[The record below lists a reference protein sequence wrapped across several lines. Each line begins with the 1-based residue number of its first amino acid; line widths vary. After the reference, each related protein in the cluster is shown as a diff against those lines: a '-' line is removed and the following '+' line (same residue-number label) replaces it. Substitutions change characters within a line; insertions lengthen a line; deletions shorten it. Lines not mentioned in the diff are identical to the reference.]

1 MPLPEYDLTGRAALV
16 TGAGRGIAGGVA
28 QVLAEAGCDVALNA
42 LTPTHVRPLAAAI
55 AGESGTR
62 TVALIGDMT
71 DPEGAS
77 DVVERAL
84 AELGRI
90 DIMVCG
96 VGDAIAK
103 PLVPLPGR
111 PSRHSTPVTDEEL
124 ERTVALNLTSALL
137 CARAVG
143 PHMLERRSG
152 SIITIGSFAGRRGGA
167 GTTLYA
173 AGKSGTEGFT
183 RALALEWAPYGVR
196 VNGIAPGSFPDAVT
210 SGEAGYR
217 RLVERAEQSVPL
229 GRVGRLREVGLL
241 AAYLASDAAAYMTG
255 QTIYLDGGMTL

>member
-1 MPLPEYDLTGRAALV
+1 MSLPEYDLTGRTALI

-28 QVLAEAGCDVALNA
+28 RVLAEAGCDVAVNA
-42 LTPTHVRPLAAAI
+42 LTPTHAEPLAAAI
-55 AGESGTR
+55 AEDSGR
-62 TVALIGDMT
+62 RAVALVGDMT
-71 DPEGAS
+71 DPAATE
-77 DVVERAL
+77 DVVERAI
-84 AELGRI
+84 AALGRI
-90 DIMVCG
+90 DVLVCG

-111 PSRHSTPVTDEEL
+111 PSRHGTPVSDEEL
-124 ERTVALNLTSALL
+124 GLTVALNLTSALL

-143 PHMLERRSG
+143 PHMLERGSG
-152 SIITIGSFAGRRGGA
+152 SVITIGSFAGRRGGA

-210 SGEAGYR
+210 AGEEGYR
-217 RLVERAEQSVPL
+217 QRVESAERSVPL
-229 GRVGRLREVGLL
+229 GRAGRLREVGLL
-241 AAYLASDAAAYMTG
+241 AAYLASDASAYMTG
-255 QTIYLDGGMTL
+255 ETLYLDGGMTL

>member
-1 MPLPEYDLTGRAALV
+1 MPLSEYDLTGRTALV

-28 QVLAEAGCDVALNA
+28 RVLAEAGCDVALNA
-42 LTPTHVRPLAAAI
+42 LTPTHVEPLAAAI
-55 AGESGTR
+55 AAESGR
-62 TVALIGDMT
+62 RAIALPGDMT
-71 DPEGAS
+71 DPAGTAE
-77 DVVERAL
+77 VVQRAIT
-84 AELGRI
+84 ELGHI
-90 DIMVCG
+90 DVLVCG

-111 PSRHSTPVTDEEL
+111 PSRHTTAVTDEEL
-124 ERTVALNLTSALL
+124 RLTVDLNLTSALL

-143 PHMLERRSG
+143 PHMLERGSG
-152 SIITIGSFAGRRGGA
+152 SVITIGSFAGRRGGV
-167 GTTLYA
+167 GSTLYA

-210 SGEAGYR
+210 AGEDGYR
-217 RLVERAEQSVPL
+217 KMVERAAESVPL
-229 GRVGRLREVGLL
+229 GRVGELREAGLL

-255 QTIYLDGGMTL
+255 QTLYLDGGMTL

>member
-1 MPLPEYDLTGRAALV
+1 MPLSEYDLTGRTALV

-28 QVLAEAGCDVALNA
+28 RVLAEAGCDIALNA
-42 LTPTHVRPLAAAI
+42 LTPTYLEPLATAI
-55 AGESGTR
+55 SAEFGQR
-62 TVALIGDMT
+62 TIALPGDMT
-71 DPEGAS
+71 DPTGS
-77 DVVERAL
+77 TNIVETAIS
-84 AELGRI
+84 ELGHL
-90 DIMVCG
+90 DVLVCG

-103 PLVPLPGR
+103 PLVPLPNR
-111 PSRHSTPVTDEEL
+111 SNRHITSVTDEEL
-124 ERTVALNLTSALL
+124 RHTLDLNLTSALF

-143 PHMLERRSG
+143 PHMLSRGSG
-152 SIITIGSFAGRRGGA
+152 SVITIGSFAGRRGGI

-210 SGEAGYR
+210 AGEDGYR
-217 RLVERAEQSVPL
+217 KIVEQAADNVPL
-229 GRVGRLREVGLL
+229 GRVGELREVGLL

-255 QTIYLDGGMTL
+255 QTVYLDGGLTL